1 MKLVIT
7 IDLDE
12 NNIVNKQINIP
23 EKKDLENSPS
33 EYARYFDETSALWTK
48 SPEFNLNL
56 LKSQQNY
63 MNDKLRAKGYLFLN
77 EAYEM
82 LGMPKTKVGQVVGW
96 IYDEQNPIG
105 DNYVDLGLYDIKDEV
120 NVEFIN
126 GNINKVLI
134 NPNVDGYILD
144 YIKD

>member
-7 IDLDE
+7 MDLDE
-12 NNIVNKQINIP
+12 NNIVNKQISIP

-33 EYARYFDETSALWTK
+33 EYARYFDESSALWTK
-48 SPEFNLNL
+48 DPSANIITLNY
-56 LKSQQNY
+56 QQRS

-82 LGMPKTKVGQVVGW
+82 LGMTKTKVGQVVGW

-105 DNYVDLGLYDIKDEV
+105 DNYVDLGLYDIRNEENV
-120 NVEFIN
+120 NFIN
-126 GNINKVLI
+126 GNGNQILI
-134 NPNVDGYILD
+134 DPNVDGYILD

>member
-12 NNIVNKQINIP
+12 NNIVNQQINIP
-23 EKKDLENSPS
+23 DKKDLEDNPS

-63 MNDKLRAKGYLFLN
+63 MNDRLRAKGYLFLN

-82 LGMPKTKVGQVVGW
+82 LGMSKIKVGQVVGW

-105 DNYVDLGLYDIKDEV
+105 DNYVDLGLYDITNDENV
-120 NVEFIN
+120 NFIN
-126 GNINKVLI
+126 GIEW
-134 NPNVDGYILD
+134 DSF
-144 YIKD
+144 

>member
-12 NNIVNKQINIP
+12 NNIVNQQINIP

-33 EYARYFDETSALWTK
+33 EYARYFDEKSALWSK
-48 SPEFNLNL
+48 DPSFNMGT
-56 LKSQQNY
+56 LKYQQNC
-63 MNDKLRAKGYLFLN
+63 MNDRLRAKGYLFLN

-82 LGMPKTKVGQVVGW
+82 LGMSKIKVGQVAGW

-105 DNYVDLGLYDIKDEV
+105 DNYVDLGLYDITNDENV
-120 NVEFIN
+120 NFIN
-126 GNINKVLI
+126 GDGTRILI